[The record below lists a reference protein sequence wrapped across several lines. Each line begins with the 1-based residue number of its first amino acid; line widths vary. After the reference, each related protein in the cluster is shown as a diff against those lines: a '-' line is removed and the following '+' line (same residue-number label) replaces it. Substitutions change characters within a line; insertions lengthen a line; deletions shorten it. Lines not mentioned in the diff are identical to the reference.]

1 MPKHLILAAAA
12 GLMLTAQ
19 GPLQAQAQGPSA
31 PEKRNAILC
40 ETEDQ
45 AIVLATTLAEGK
57 TEPIAI
63 NIVNKSV
70 GAEVCG
76 RYIGYA
82 VVEIEKTKNRKGGL
96 FMLAGL
102 RFVEDGRLG
111 WTANWIRPFDGS
123 NLARG
128 I

>member
-1 MPKHLILAAAA
+1 MPKTLILAAIAS
-12 GLMLTAQ
+12 LMLTAQ
-19 GPLQAQAQGPSA
+19 VSAQAPAA
-31 PEKRNAILC
+31 PQKLNSILC

-45 AIVLATTLAEGK
+45 AMAFASAISSGK

-63 NIVNKSV
+63 NLVNKAA

-82 VVEIEKTKNRKGGL
+82 VVEVEKTTNRNGGL

-102 RFVEDGRLG
+102 RFAEDGRLG
-111 WTANWIRPFDGS
+111 WTANWMAPFSGS

>member
-1 MPKHLILAAAA
+1 MKLILAAAA
-12 GLMLTAQ
+12 SLLFAAGAVAQ
-19 GPLQAQAQGPSA
+19 VPA
-31 PEKRNAILC
+31 PEPQKFNAVLC

-45 AIVLATTLAEGK
+45 AMTLASSMASGK

-63 NIVNKSV
+63 NLVNKAA

-82 VVEIEKTKNRKGGL
+82 AVEIEKTENKNGGL

-102 RFVEDGRLG
+102 RFVEDGRLA
-111 WTANWIRPFDGS
+111 WTASWVSPFNAAGLS
-123 NLARG
+123 RG
-128 I
+128 T